1 MIDQPFSTL
10 TEDYVVCR
18 ETLYNALINSVGV
31 SSGNLSLLTPLIV
44 LFFVMLVSGYQR
56 CVGKRWP
63 QGYHPDQKDE
73 VLDEFATILLLLRD
87 NKLEN
92 PYLASSS
99 QEVHKLQISRLSK
112 ELRLLSKQ
120 VAKQY
125 EERPE
130 ESEEEEL
137 LALCCCSQWCGG
149 CMQPNRPGENRNGTQ
164 EGLGSDTIE
173 THYGH
178 YNVIPHGVPVGS
190 ESEETFV

>member
-1 MIDQPFSTL
+1 
-10 TEDYVVCR
+10 
-18 ETLYNALINSVGV
+18 
-31 SSGNLSLLTPLIV
+31 
-44 LFFVMLVSGYQR
+44 MLVSGYQR

-125 EERPE
+125 EETPE
-130 ESEEEEL
+130 ESGEEEL
-137 LALCCCSQWCGG
+137 LPALCCCPRWCGG
-149 CMQPNRPGENRNGTQ
+149 CLQPSRPGEGKNGTQ

-178 YNVIPHGVPVGS
+178 YNVVPHGVPIGS